1 ASLALDRLD
10 GFAPFLE
17 KALAASPSLPQALAI
32 RSHIKAQ
39 GPILTEY
46 ASFEDLEA
54 GADLLKRA
62 EKALEKGLQ
71 GEAILIFL
79 EAVKLR
85 PRNPQAL
92 NGLGI
97 IAFGEKRYGDAFGLF
112 EAAAGLHPLDQDILL
127 NLWQSAQRSAE
138 RRVGKE

>member
-1 ASLALDRLD
+1 NLGSEAWQGGDGEAALELFVRCLEKRPAWPDGMVNAFVASLARDPLAGL
-10 GFAPFLE
+10 APILE
-17 KALAASPSLPQALAI
+17 EALAASPALPTTLAR

-39 GPILTEY
+39 GPVLTEY
-46 ASFEDLEA
+46 SSLEDLEA
-54 GADLLKRA
+54 GAALLQRA

-97 IAFGEKRYGDAFGLF
+97 IAFGEKRY
-112 EAAAGLHPLDQDILL
+112 
-127 NLWQSAQRSAE
+127 
-138 RRVGKE
+138 